1 MATDYY
7 EILGVT
13 PETDLGVIK
22 ERYRR
27 LVRENHPDVAA
38 DKVLAHER
46 MQLILTAWN
55 VLSDPGLRAR
65 YDLSRREALGR
76 NMPQTTSA
84 PPAANTS
91 SNTPQTAAPRPSAPN
106 PYYTPPKNPA
116 DAEVDAKKRA
126 RAQQAMRGSAAP
138 HRAGNARTR
147 LLTMVF
153 DAAQLYHVEG
163 RADEAIRVCNNV
175 MKADPTNAEAVVLL
189 GDIYAQ
195 QDRKDVA
202 LAMYERAVRLQPN
215 NLLYRQKWDKLRH
228 GEEPVAP
235 PSVARAGAANP
246 WAKSMRKSLNERLS
260 DAPNRDDVSTAPPL
274 RPKSSAASQT
284 ETAHSPNAEADVE
297 NATTP
302 VTLDTS
308 ATDAS
313 AADGKVGSSVDG
325 ESAEK
330 AHLLDRFKLRWKK

>member
-13 PETDLGVIK
+13 PETELGVIK

-38 DKVLAHER
+38 DKTVAHER

-76 NMPQTTSA
+76 DALLQTTS
-84 PPAANTS
+84 PAS
-91 SNTPQTAAPRPSAPN
+91 SPAGSPPRPTAPN
-106 PYYTPPKNPA
+106 PFYTQPKSPA
-116 DAEVDAKKRA
+116 DAEADAKKRA

-138 HRAGNARTR
+138 QRAGNARTR

-163 RADEAIRVCNNV
+163 RAEEAIRVCNNV

-189 GDIYAQ
+189 GDIYAEQ
-195 QDRKDVA
+195 NRKDVA

-215 NLLYRQKWDKLRH
+215 NLLYRQKWNKLRH
-228 GEEPVAP
+228 GEEPATEPAATRSGV
-235 PSVARAGAANP
+235 ANP
-246 WAKSMRKSLNERLS
+246 WAKTNRKSLSERLAE
-260 DAPNRDDVSTAPPL
+260 APNRADSTASAPTKPL
-274 RPKSSAASQT
+274 RPEAPPSGDAAVCP
-284 ETAHSPNAEADVE
+284 EGDA
-297 NATTP
+297 ATTP
-302 VTLDTS
+302 VTGTPVAATS
-308 ATDAS
+308 APDAPANDGPLS
-313 AADGKVGSSVDG
+313 AASVDVKS
-325 ESAEK
+325 EEK
-330 AHLLDRFKLRWKK
+330 APLLNRFKLPWKR